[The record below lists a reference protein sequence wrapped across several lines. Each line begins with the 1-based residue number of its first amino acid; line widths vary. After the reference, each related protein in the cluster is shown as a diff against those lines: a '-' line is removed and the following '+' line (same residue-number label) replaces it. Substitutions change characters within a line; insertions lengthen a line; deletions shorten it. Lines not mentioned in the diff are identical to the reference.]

1 MRRTFFTFVL
11 LAVLASLCVSNAVTF
26 AKDKPVSWKII
37 DDALFRV
44 NDAPVKEWG
53 VYQTAK
59 KRDPL
64 LVQMDKRFLLVRI
77 HDKQIFE
84 VDPAKVQIKPD
95 ELLWDPSNHP
105 AQALATSDWDAR
117 DTEAVFVIRARLSPE
132 DHLLDIELPHQ
143 LDLSGMSPHPP
154 SSRHR

>member
-11 LAVLASLCVSNAVTF
+11 LAVLASLCASNAVTF

-77 HDKQIFE
+77 HDRQIFE

-95 ELLWDPSNHP
+95 ELLWDPSDHRGASAGYIGLGREGYRSSLSDPRQDQPLKITFSISNCR
-105 AQALATSDWDAR
+105 TSS
-117 DTEAVFVIRARLSPE
+117 T
-132 DHLLDIELPHQ
+132 
-143 LDLSGMSPHPP
+143 
-154 SSRHR
+154 